1 MTKLVI
7 DASAAASWLLA
18 SQATAPALALLDR
31 LDDFEPVAPHV
42 FHWEIGNLLVRQT
55 RREATFD
62 LAEALSVLAAFKI
75 AAAPPVGRD
84 EVFRLARFAAAKGLS
99 LFDCGYL
106 WLAMAVDGGLASRD
120 GGLLAAARAAG
131 LPVFDL
137 REPTP
142 A

>member
-1 MTKLVI
+1 MTKLVV

-18 SQATAPALALLDR
+18 SQATTPALALLER
-31 LDDFEPVAPHV
+31 LHEFEPIAPHV

-55 RREATFD
+55 RRDKDFD
-62 LAEALSVLAAFKI
+62 LREALSILTGFRI

-84 EVFRLARFAAAKGLS
+84 EVFRLARFAAAKGLG
-99 LFDCGYL
+99 LFDSGYL
-106 WLAMAVDGGLASRD
+106 WLAMAVDGALASRD
-120 GGLLAAARAAG
+120 GGLLHAAEAAG